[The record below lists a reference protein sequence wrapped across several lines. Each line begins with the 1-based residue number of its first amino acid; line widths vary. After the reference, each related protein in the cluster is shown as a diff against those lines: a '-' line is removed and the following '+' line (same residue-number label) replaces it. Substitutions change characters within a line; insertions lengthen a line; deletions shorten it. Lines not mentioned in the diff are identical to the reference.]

1 MRINEEKSRYNIRR
15 LQDEKKSQALQ
26 RNFIILAIVLL
37 SVISLL
43 LVNRKRIQLKYR
55 QENSETEKKIVETEM
70 AAAKQQMEMFTQNIV
85 EKTTLVEKLEE

>member
-26 RNFIILAIVLL
+26 RNFILLAIVLL

-55 QENSETEKKIVETEM
+55 QENSETEKKIIETEM

>member
-55 QENSETEKKIVETEM
+55 QENSETQKKIIETEM